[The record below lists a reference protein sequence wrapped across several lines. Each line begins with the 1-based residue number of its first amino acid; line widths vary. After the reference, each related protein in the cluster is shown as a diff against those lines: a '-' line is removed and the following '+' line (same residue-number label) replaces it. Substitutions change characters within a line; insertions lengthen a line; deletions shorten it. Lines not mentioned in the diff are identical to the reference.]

1 MDVTYF
7 VYGLILLCL
16 AVMGAYR
23 LDVQGVNASEGQ
35 RWWKDSAAPF
45 GEEGEGF
52 IPAPKASGS
61 PQGSLQGHEGF
72 IPAPKDERSGFESQ
86 EKEDAL
92 LDHPPGKPA
101 PVELY
106 DKQPY
111 HLLSDRLSPALDG
124 SKGTLS
130 CVNSRSCYATDAE
143 AYLSR
148 VGNYRQ
154 MTNNYKHEYPD
165 SCSALRQELVLG
177 FYSAMPLS
185 VSRS

>member
-45 GEEGEGF
+45 GEEGFE
-52 IPAPKASGS
+52 PAPKASGS
-61 PQGSLQGHEGF
+61 PQGSLQGHE
-72 IPAPKDERSGFESQ
+72 GFESQ

>member
-45 GEEGEGF
+45 GEEG
-52 IPAPKASGS
+52 
-61 PQGSLQGHEGF
+61 GHEGF
-72 IPAPKDERSGFESQ
+72 EPVPEEERKVTEGFTLP

>member
-45 GEEGEGF
+45 GEEGFEPVPEEERKVTEGF
-52 IPAPKASGS
+52 ALP
-61 PQGSLQGHEGF
+61 
-72 IPAPKDERSGFESQ
+72 